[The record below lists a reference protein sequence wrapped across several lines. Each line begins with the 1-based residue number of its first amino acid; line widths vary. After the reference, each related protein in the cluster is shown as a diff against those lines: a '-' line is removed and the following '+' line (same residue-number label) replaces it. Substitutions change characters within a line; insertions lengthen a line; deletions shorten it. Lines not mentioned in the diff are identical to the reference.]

1 MLSSKKKKPFI
12 SKRVE
17 LLKTKAKNKKKVVT
31 KHTFFIL
38 TKHENKQSENFKAK

>member
-1 MLSSKKKKPFI
+1 MLSSKKKNHLLVSVWNF
-12 SKRVE
+12 SKQKQ
-17 LLKTKAKNKKKVVT
+17 KTKKKVVT